1 MIRQLAIALRMTIVM
16 TVLTGAAYPALVS
29 WLARRSFAEQAKG
42 SLLQKDG
49 RIIGSSLIGQNF
61 ARTEYFHPRP
71 SAVNYDA
78 SLSGASNLGP
88 TSQVLIDRVKTD
100 AEKFR
105 AENPEFTGPI
115 PADML
120 TTSGS
125 GLDPHISPASALAQA
140 ARVAKARGVERTA
153 IEKLI
158 QEKIEVRDLGFLG
171 EPRVNVL
178 MLNLVLDERFLA
190 PSR

>member
-1 MIRQLAIALRMTIVM
+1 MLNQLAAGLRMMIVM
-16 TVLTGAAYPALVS
+16 TLLTGLAYPSLVT
-29 WLARRSFAEQAKG
+29 WLAQRSYPEQANGTLVRRDGHLVG
-42 SLLQKDG
+42 SA
-49 RIIGSSLIGQNF
+49 LIGQTF
-61 ARTEYFHPRP
+61 TRPEYFHPRP

-78 SLSGASNLGP
+78 SLSGGSNLGP
-88 TSQVLIDRVKTD
+88 VSQVLVDRVKAS

-105 AENPEFTGPI
+105 AENPDFSGAI
-115 PADML
+115 PADLL

-140 ARVAKARGVERTA
+140 PRVARARGVPWTE

-158 QEKIEVRDLGFLG
+158 QARTETRQLGFLG

-178 MLNLVLDERFLA
+178 LLNLALDEQFPLKR
-190 PSR
+190 